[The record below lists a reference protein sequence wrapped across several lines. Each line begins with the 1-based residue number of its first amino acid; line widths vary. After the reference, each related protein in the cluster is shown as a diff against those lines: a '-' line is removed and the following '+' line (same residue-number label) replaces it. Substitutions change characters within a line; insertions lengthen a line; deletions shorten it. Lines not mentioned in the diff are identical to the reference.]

1 MNLADL
7 RASSDLVAGLDD
19 DEFDFFES
27 LSTEIVLKPD
37 EVLFRE
43 NGEAKRFFI
52 VARGILALEVERAA
66 KPSTTVQTLGDGALL
81 GLSWRLTPHRW
92 MWTARAMTETRLAV
106 FDASF
111 MRAECERNPDLDRLM
126 WKAVAEEAS
135 KRLHH
140 TRIQLLDLY
149 GSG

>member
-1 MNLADL
+1 MNLTDL
-7 RASSDLVAGLDD
+7 RATSDLIAGLDD

-27 LSTEIVLKPD
+27 LATETVLKPD

-52 VARGILALEVERAA
+52 VAKGILALEVERAA
-66 KPSTTVQTLGDGALL
+66 KPSTTVQTIGDGALL

-111 MRAECERNPDLDRLM
+111 MRAECERNLDLDRLM
-126 WKAVAEEAS
+126 WKAVALEAS

>member
-7 RASSDLVAGLDD
+7 RATSDLIAGLDD

-27 LSTEIVLKPD
+27 LATETVLKPD

-52 VARGILALEVERAA
+52 VAKGILALEVERAA

-111 MRAECERNPDLDRLM
+111 MRAECERNLDLDRLM
-126 WKAVAEEAS
+126 WKAVALEAS

>member
-7 RASSDLVAGLDD
+7 RASSDLVAGLND
-19 DEFDFFES
+19 DEFEFFES
-27 LSTEIVLKPD
+27 LATETTLKPD